1 MNKKYLSVILFGALM
16 LGTAGTFTSCKDYD
30 DDISNLQTQIDK
42 LATKEDMTSQ
52 IAALQ
57 TALDAAKADAAAAK
71 TAAEEA
77 LAKANSAESTATEA
91 EKAAAQAAL
100 DAANAKEEAIKAAQ
114 DEVAKVKAELEAAIE
129 TDFEAMK
136 DELAKSINELTEKIE
151 ELTGYTTEML
161 TSIHFETEPALNLNY
176 YRVGQISYPKNLTKY
191 KLEGNY
197 YVENDRDLVNSYEF
211 GKGLTGAF
219 TLAKGDVNTVPDEM
233 LINVA
238 PVNAVVNSDQLSLV
252 NGTGAN
258 LNDYVDL
265 AAVPYSGQITKW
277 QTRSNGTG
285 LHAISVQL
293 KNTVD
298 FESFDKLVITGTNH
312 AIDVDDCDG
321 THNYIA
327 YALAATDSKSRT
339 VTSDFDVTMHVQKE
353 KKAINIE
360 GKSYIFSS
368 GEIYGYPISYYA
380 WGSDQADYEEYC
392 FSVVP
397 GEQFFIQVGA
407 DEGRIMGSYIVVD
420 YDNDRLSNTD
430 KAALRGITFSGVD
443 NVLKGLDQI
452 HMITMNGQYV
462 TGIPV
467 PLKLVTI
474 DYTGNIEVN
483 VVWVKAGEP
492 ALMSAEFTVTPTKN
506 VANPL
511 AWSAESSMEEF
522 KIPANA
528 TTYELYLATGE
539 SNHQDQKV
547 FMEEGNLSTINSGKV
562 LRLYASNKS
571 TLTTVIKDVAYAKF
585 IGELDL
591 TTMRE
596 DKSYVGEVKFYDQ
609 TGTYLGSNSISVKK
623 VLPTTIPTG
632 LTAKTNAIHTD
643 GTLPVYPQPGTT
655 VGMYD
660 LTNSFNF
667 SDELKADANL
677 VFNTPTFV
685 NGSTIYAKY
694 GTIPNRRIED
704 IAANVIGSSTT
715 YPTTVTYNYGD
726 IQYHPEGHGVEEPGD
741 WIVTW
746 STKFNIKFGCYP
758 VDSEYA
764 WYIAPT
770 VYYQTN
776 TTIVGTD
783 GKKYYNFMTVKN
795 PYGYTVDA
803 FDANDVEWTR
813 WADAFN
819 QGNNKEVYLLTN
831 GDRKNEFFTPSFVVE
846 NDVTGLKL
854 ERNPSMTTVLEADVE
869 TTVVLVVNDKFG
881 HKHEIKALTFTMKKD
896 AK

>member
-1 MNKKYLSVILFGALM
+1 
-16 LGTAGTFTSCKDYD
+16 
-30 DDISNLQTQIDK
+30 
-42 LATKEDMTSQ
+42 
-52 IAALQ
+52 
-57 TALDAAKADAAAAK
+57 
-71 TAAEEA
+71 
-77 LAKANSAESTATEA
+77 
-91 EKAAAQAAL
+91 
-100 DAANAKEEAIKAAQ
+100 
-114 DEVAKVKAELEAAIE
+114 
-129 TDFEAMK
+129 
-136 DELAKSINELTEKIE
+136 
-151 ELTGYTTEML
+151 
-161 TSIHFETEPALNLNY
+161 
-176 YRVGQISYPKNLTKY
+176 
-191 KLEGNY
+191 
-197 YVENDRDLVNSYEF
+197 
-211 GKGLTGAF
+211 
-219 TLAKGDVNTVPDEM
+219 
-233 LINVA
+233 
-238 PVNAVVNSDQLSLV
+238 
-252 NGTGAN
+252 
-258 LNDYVDL
+258 
-265 AAVPYSGQITKW
+265 
-277 QTRSNGTG
+277 
-285 LHAISVQL
+285 
-293 KNTVD
+293 
-298 FESFDKLVITGTNH
+298 
-312 AIDVDDCDG
+312 
-321 THNYIA
+321 
-327 YALAATDSKSRT
+327 
-339 VTSDFDVTMHVQKE
+339 
-353 KKAINIE
+353 
-360 GKSYIFSS
+360 
-368 GEIYGYPISYYA
+368 
-380 WGSDQADYEEYC
+380 
-392 FSVVP
+392 
-397 GEQFFIQVGA
+397 
-407 DEGRIMGSYIVVD
+407 
-420 YDNDRLSNTD
+420 
-430 KAALRGITFSGVD
+430 
-443 NVLKGLDQI
+443 
-452 HMITMNGQYV
+452 
-462 TGIPV
+462 
-467 PLKLVTI
+467 
-474 DYTGNIEVN
+474 
-483 VVWVKAGEP
+483 
-492 ALMSAEFTVTPTKN
+492 
-506 VANPL
+506 
-511 AWSAESSMEEF
+511 
-522 KIPANA
+522 
-528 TTYELYLATGE
+528 
-539 SNHQDQKV
+539 
-547 FMEEGNLSTINSGKV
+547 MEEGNLSTINSGKV

-764 WYIAPT
+764 WYTAPT